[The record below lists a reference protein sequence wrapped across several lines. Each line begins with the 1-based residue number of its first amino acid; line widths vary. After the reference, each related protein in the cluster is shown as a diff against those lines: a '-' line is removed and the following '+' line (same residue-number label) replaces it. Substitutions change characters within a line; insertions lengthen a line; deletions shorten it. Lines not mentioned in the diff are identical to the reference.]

1 MPDPAR
7 SLYEALRALEHRA
20 VTARRTAGLPSSRR
34 AAAAVA
40 QKPPYGA
47 VLDSRRISAWLPDN
61 RAAAQVPRAGEADKV
76 WALVRV
82 WAGWAGDP
90 PPAQRYWMDLIEA
103 AQPVRVRASAQA
115 GGVGWLIGDLAD
127 PFALEVHRP
136 IEIAARQGAA
146 QLPVLPPYVPRD
158 HDRRLAEVLSR
169 AEGGNSA
176 IRVLVGGSSTGK
188 TRACWEMVQALPEG
202 WRLWHPIFPGRAEAF
217 LAGLD
222 RVGPRTVVWL
232 NDAQFYLL
240 PGDPLAGERVA
251 AGLRDLL
258 RNRERAPV
266 LVLGTIW
273 PRYWQTLT
281 APPSRDS
288 KDPHPQARVLLEG
301 AGIEVP
307 GTFTGPALAALAAA
321 ARADPRL
328 AAAEQAEEGHVT
340 QFLAG
345 VPVLL
350 ERYHTAPPVA
360 RAVIHAAI
368 DARMLGHG
376 PALPHALLQI
386 AAPGYLTDQ
395 EWEEDAEEDWLEQ
408 ALAYTAAP
416 CRGARG
422 PLTRIRPRPGHP
434 APAQPRYRLA
444 DYLEQT
450 RRADRGASSPPA
462 LLWDALLAH
471 AARENLSRIARQ
483 AQTRG
488 LYRYAFDFYA
498 ASAEA
503 GDPGALLAAAGMLAQ
518 AGRAEEAIV
527 LYQWAAIFYQRSADA
542 DDTIALRRAARMMR
556 EAGRADEAI
565 TFYQRA
571 AEAGDTIASRMAARM
586 MREAGRAEEAITWL
600 RSRAD
605 AGDTIAL
612 EMAAEML
619 QEAGRPVDVIA
630 FYQQAADAGDAMAL
644 AVTAEMLQEAG
655 RAEEAITWLRSHA
668 DVGDPI
674 ALEVA
679 AEMLQEAGRTD
690 EAIIFYQRAAEA
702 DTDAGIAGDAYAWR
716 MAAGKMW
723 EAGQAEEAIT
733 WLRSRAD
740 AGDTIALG
748 VAAELMSEAGQ
759 ADEAITFYQR
769 AADSGD
775 IYARELVAGMM
786 REAGRAEEAIT
797 WLRSR
802 ADAGDAYALRLAAGM
817 LREAGRAEEAITWL
831 RSLADAGDTHAL
843 RLAAGMLR
851 EAGRADEAII
861 FYQRAAESDTDVGDA
876 HALRL
881 AAGMMREAG
890 RAEEAI
896 TWLRSRADAGDT
908 IAPRL
913 AAGMLREAGRAEE
926 AITWLRSLADAGD
939 TSAPRLAAE
948 MLQEA
953 GQADEAIIFYQRAA
967 EAGDAHAL
975 ELAAGMMQ
983 KVGRSDEAA
992 RLRRYGIEPGGQTAD
1007 PWEANFQE

>member
-1 MPDPAR
+1 MAVPSVIFVAGCLLVAIPVRRSPDQGAVSTA
-7 SLYEALRALEHRA
+7 SLA
-20 VTARRTAGLPSSRR
+20 P
-34 AAAAVA
+34 AAV
-40 QKPPYGA
+40 P
-47 VLDSRRISAWLPDN
+47 LPGDD
-61 RAAAQVPRAGEADKV
+61 RAGVE
-76 WALVRV
+76 
-82 WAGWAGDP
+82 AGDP

-103 AQPVRVRASAQA
+103 AQPVRVRASTQDGA
-115 GGVGWLIGDLAD
+115 VGWLISDLAD

-136 IEIAARQGAA
+136 IEIAARPGTA

-158 HDRRLAEVLSR
+158 HDRRLAEVVAR

-240 PGDPLAGERVA
+240 PDDPLAGKRVA

-258 RNRERAPV
+258 RNRARAPV

-273 PRYWQTLT
+273 PRYWQTLI

-288 KDPHPQARVLLEG
+288 KDPHAHARVLLEG
-301 AGIEVP
+301 SGIEVP
-307 GTFTGPALAALAAA
+307 GTFAGPALAALAAA

-328 AAAEQAEEGHVT
+328 AAAEKAEDGQVT

-360 RAVIHAAI
+360 KAVIHAAM

-376 PALPHALLQI
+376 PALPHALLQV

-416 CRGARG
+416 CRGVRG
-422 PLTRIRPRPGHP
+422 PLTQIRPRPSRP

-527 LYQWAAIFYQRSADA
+527 LYQRAAIFYQRSRADA
-542 DDTIALRRAARMMR
+542 GDTIALRRAARMMR

-565 TFYQRA
+565 IFYRRA
-571 AEAGDTIASRMAARM
+571 AEAGDTIASRLAARM
-586 MREAGRAEEAITWL
+586 LQEAGRAEEAITWLRSRADAGDTIALAVAAEMLQEEGRPVDVIAFYPRAADAGDAIALAVTAEMLRDAGRAEEAITWLRSRADAGDPITLAVAAEMLQEAGRADEAIIFYRRAAEADTDADIAGDAYAGRLAAGMLREAGRAEEAITWL

-612 EMAAEML
+612 AVAAEMLREAGRADEAIIFYRRAAEAGDTIASRMAAEML
-619 QEAGRPVDVIA
+619 Q
-630 FYQQAADAGDAMAL
+630 
-644 AVTAEMLQEAG
+644 
-655 RAEEAITWLRSHA
+655 
-668 DVGDPI
+668 
-674 ALEVA
+674 
-679 AEMLQEAGRTD
+679 
-690 EAIIFYQRAAEA
+690 
-702 DTDAGIAGDAYAWR
+702 
-716 MAAGKMW
+716 
-723 EAGQAEEAIT
+723 
-733 WLRSRAD
+733 
-740 AGDTIALG
+740 
-748 VAAELMSEAGQ
+748 
-759 ADEAITFYQR
+759 
-769 AADSGD
+769 
-775 IYARELVAGMM
+775 
-786 REAGRAEEAIT
+786 EAGRAEEAIT

-831 RSLADAGDTHAL
+831 RSRADAGDPSAP

-861 FYQRAAESDTDVGDA
+861 FYR
-876 HALRL
+876 
-881 AAGMMREAG
+881 
-890 RAEEAI
+890 
-896 TWLRSRADAGDT
+896 
-908 IAPRL
+908 
-913 AAGMLREAGRAEE
+913 
-926 AITWLRSLADAGD
+926 
-939 TSAPRLAAE
+939 
-948 MLQEA
+948 
-953 GQADEAIIFYQRAA
+953 RAA

-975 ELAAGMMQ
+975 KLAAGMMQ
-983 KVGRSDEAA
+983 KAGRSDEAA

-1007 PWEANFQE
+1007 PWEANIQE